1 MVTEILFILGGLAL
15 LLVGAEGLVRGSAAL
30 ALRLGLTPLVVGLTV
45 VAFGTSSPELVVCV
59 RSALLDRSALALGN
73 VVGSNIFNFAVILG
87 LAALIRPQRIQT
99 QLVRFDVPV
108 ALLGAVLVW
117 VLLRDGRLVF
127 AEGLLLLVCL
137 VVYLGWNVYTARR
150 TNAPEA
156 APDVP
161 PPLGAGVAFLFV
173 AGGLGLLIGG
183 ADLLVRGAIG
193 VAEDVGLSEAV
204 IGLTIVA
211 AGTSLPEL
219 AASTVAAVRGQGD
232 LAIGNVV
239 GSNVFN
245 LLGILGSTALVSPI
259 SGEGLRPGDF
269 EAMLFVSLLV
279 LPLMWSGFRLN
290 RIEGAVLLLLYG
302 AYVWS
307 LLR

>member
-87 LAALIRPQRIQT
+87 LSALIRPQRIQT

-108 ALLGAVLVW
+108 ALLSAILVW

-127 AEGLLLLVCL
+127 AEGLLLLACL
-137 VVYLGWNVYTARR
+137 AVYLGWNVYTARR
-150 TNAPEA
+150 TSAPEA

>member
-1 MVTEILFILGGLAL
+1 MIAEILFILGGLAL

-45 VAFGTSSPELVVCV
+45 VAFGTSSPELVVSV

-108 ALLGAVLVW
+108 AFLSAVLVW

-127 AEGLLLLVCL
+127 AEGLLLLACL
-137 VVYLGWNVYTARR
+137 AVYLGWNVYTARR
-150 TNAPEA
+150 TSAPEA
-156 APDVP
+156 TPDVP
-161 PPLGAGVAFLFV
+161 PPLGIGVALLFV
-173 AGGLGLLIGG
+173 AGGLGLLVGG
-183 ADLLVRGAIG
+183 AELLVRGAIG
-193 VAEDVGLSEAV
+193 VAQRFGVSEAV

-245 LLGILGSTALVSPI
+245 MLGILGCTALVSPV
-259 SGEGLRPGDF
+259 SGDGLRPGDF

-290 RIEGAVLLLLYG
+290 RVEGTVLLLLYG
-302 AYVWS
+302 TYVWS

>member
-15 LLVGAEGLVRGSAAL
+15 LLVGAEGLVRGSASL

-45 VAFGTSSPELVVCV
+45 VAFGTSSPELVVSV

-73 VVGSNIFNFAVILG
+73 VVGSNLFNFAVILG

-99 QLVRFDVPV
+99 QLVRFDVPI
-108 ALLGAVLVW
+108 AFLSAVLLW
-117 VLLRDGRLVF
+117 ILLRDGRLSYP
-127 AEGLLLLVCL
+127 EGLLLLTCL
-137 VVYLGWNVYTARR
+137 LLYLIWNVRTARR
-150 TNAPEA
+150 THAAEA

-161 PPLGAGVAFLFV
+161 PPLGIVAALAFV
-173 AGGLGLLIGG
+173 AGGLSLLVGG
-183 ADLLVRGAIG
+183 ADLLVRGAIS
-193 VAEDVGLSEAV
+193 VAERFGVSEAV

-245 LLGILGSTALVSPI
+245 LLGILGCTALVRPVP
-259 SGEGLRPGDF
+259 GDALRPGDL

-279 LPLMWSGFRLN
+279 LPLMWSGFRLS
-290 RIEGAVLLLLYG
+290 RVEGALLLLLYG
-302 AYVWS
+302 GYLWT

>member
-1 MVTEILFILGGLAL
+1 MAGWRCCSWGLRASYAAAL
-15 LLVGAEGLVRGSAAL
+15 LL

-87 LAALIRPQRIQT
+87 LSALIRPQRIQT

-108 ALLGAVLVW
+108 ALLSAILVW

-150 TNAPEA
+150 TSAPEA